1 MANIRSTR
9 VFETKRNT
17 LYRTASVIFGVSDM
31 VFGACVRNCSTI
43 FSIEIGVGVMYVSYV
58 IYKFC
63 K

>member
-17 LYRTASVIFGVSDM
+17 LHRTASVIFGVSDM

-43 FSIEIGVGVMYVSYV
+43 FSIEIGVGVVSISYV
-58 IYKFC
+58 IYKFR